1 MLNPRA
7 GALMKSSRTE
17 DKGGGGCT
25 VRGRGLV
32 SSSAKL
38 EQREP
43 ESDTHYSNE

>member
-1 MLNPRA
+1 
-7 GALMKSSRTE
+7 MKSSRKE
-17 DKGGGGCT
+17 DKGGT
-25 VRGRGLV
+25 ARGRGFV